1 MDYPAIEGRGLIGDL
16 QTAALVSTDGTVDWM
31 CCRARVPPDLTG
43 RRR

>member
-1 MDYPAIEGRGLIGDL
+1 MDNPAIEDHGLIADL

-43 RRR
+43 RRS